1 MSLRIELRNYM
12 SVRKADIELADLT
25 VLAGVN
31 ASGKSTIARI
41 FHTAIETNRNYEAK
55 ADVASFIKG
64 RGVRKLL
71 SFYNALQKIHIDSG
85 EIIKWISDVHFGKG
99 NAFDEGFEKIR
110 EILLAKSKEL
120 LEVDEVKHDKR
131 WLDAFGREVGEL
143 FALPSQ
149 IAEWTRKVMN
159 DIKENQVSFRSGK
172 DSDLVYGTSFLSAD
186 LDVFT
191 GDNVRITISDGES
204 LIFDNKIS
212 EANRNS
218 IYSPDCSIYL
228 KADRLSYPI
237 TESSS
242 GVTVGSDTYKL
253 KPAGVQ
259 PQLISTRL
267 ESLMHGR
274 FSKPAAAD
282 AVASDWNFSG
292 GVGETEYSI
301 PIRKSADG
309 MRALAPLV
317 ILDKYGLLN
326 PNTLLV
332 VDEPESHLHPQ
343 WIVEVADMLVWLV
356 KERKMRILV
365 ATHSPYLVRA
375 LKTASLASLESGQ
388 LRYYLANATKD
399 DAGDVK
405 YEYSPIG
412 DDIAPIFK
420 VFNVA
425 LDKIS
430 FYERW

>member
-12 SVRKADIELADLT
+12 AVRKADIELADLT

-41 FHTAIETNRNYEAK
+41 FHTVVETNRNYEVK
-55 ADVASFIKG
+55 ADGASLIKG
-64 RGVRKLL
+64 GAVKKLL
-71 SFYNALQKIHIDSG
+71 SFYNALQKIHIDTG
-85 EIIKWISDVHFGKG
+85 EIIKWISDVHFGKE
-99 NAFDEGFEKIR
+99 NAFDEGFEKIQGV
-110 EILLAKSKEL
+110 LLAKSKDL
-120 LEVDEVKHDKR
+120 LEIDEVKHDRR
-131 WLDAFGREVGEL
+131 WLDAFGREVGES

-149 IAEWTRKVMN
+149 IAEWTLKVMN
-159 DIKENQVSFRSGK
+159 EIKGDQVACRSGK

-191 GDNVRITISDGES
+191 GDKVRITISDGES
-204 LIFDNKIS
+204 LIFDNAKS
-212 EANRNS
+212 DVNRNS

-237 TESSS
+237 TESASR
-242 GVTVGSDTYKL
+242 VTVGSDTYKL
-253 KPAGVQ
+253 RSPGVQ
-259 PQLISTRL
+259 PQSISTRL
-267 ESLMHGR
+267 EGLMHGR
-274 FSKPAAAD
+274 FSKPADAD
-282 AVASDWNFSG
+282 TVASDWNFSG
-292 GVGETEYSI
+292 GVGESEYSI

-375 LKTASLASLESGQ
+375 LKTASLSELESGQ
-388 LRYYLANATKD
+388 LRYYLARAVKD
-399 DAGDVK
+399 DSGDEK
-405 YEYSPIG
+405 YEYDPIG
-412 DDIAPIFK
+412 DDISPIFR

-430 FYERW
+430 FYER

>member
-12 SVRKADIELADLT
+12 AVREANIELADLT

-41 FHTAIETNRNYEAK
+41 FHTAVETNRNYEAK
-55 ADVASFIKG
+55 ADWVSFVKGGVIK
-64 RGVRKLL
+64 KLL
-71 SFYNALQKIHIDSG
+71 GFYTALQKIHIDSG

-99 NAFDEGFEKIR
+99 NAFDEGFENVR
-110 EILLAKSKEL
+110 EVLLAKSKEL
-120 LEVDEVKHDKR
+120 LEVDEVKNDKR
-131 WLDAFGREVGEL
+131 WLDAFGREVGES

-149 IAEWTRKVMN
+149 IVEWTRKVMN
-159 DIKENQVSFRSGK
+159 EIKENRVSFRSGK
-172 DSDLVYGTSFLSAD
+172 DSDLVYGASFLSAD

-191 GDNVRITISDGES
+191 GDNVRITIFDGENI
-204 LIFDNKIS
+204 IFDNNKS
-212 EANRNS
+212 NTNRNS

-228 KADRLSYPI
+228 TADRLSYPI

-242 GVTVGSDTYKL
+242 GVMVGSDAYKL
-253 KPAGVQ
+253 RPIGVQ
-259 PQLISTRL
+259 SQLISTRI
-267 ESLMHGR
+267 ERLMHGR
-274 FSKPAAAD
+274 FSKSTNAD

-292 GVGETEYSI
+292 GAGEAEYSI

-309 MRALAPLV
+309 IRALAPLV

-343 WIVEVADMLVWLV
+343 WIVEVADILVWLV

-375 LKTASLASLESGQ
+375 LKTASLANLESGQ
-388 LRYYLANATKD
+388 LRYYLANAITD
-399 DAGDVK
+399 DSGDEK
-405 YEYSPIG
+405 FEYSPIG
-412 DDIAPIFK
+412 DDIAPIFR

-430 FYERW
+430 FYER

>member
-12 SVRKADIELADLT
+12 AVRKADIELADLT

-41 FHTAIETNRNYEAK
+41 FHTVVETNRNYEVK
-55 ADVASFIKG
+55 ADGASLIKG
-64 RGVRKLL
+64 GAVKKLL
-71 SFYNALQKIHIDSG
+71 SFYNALQKIHIDTG
-85 EIIKWISDVHFGKG
+85 EIIKWISDVHFGKE
-99 NAFDEGFEKIR
+99 NAFDEGFEKIQGV
-110 EILLAKSKEL
+110 LLAKSKDL
-120 LEVDEVKHDKR
+120 LEIDEVKHDRR
-131 WLDAFGREVGEL
+131 WLDAFGREVGES

-149 IAEWTRKVMN
+149 IAEWALKVMN
-159 DIKENQVSFRSGK
+159 EIKGDQVACRSGK

-191 GDNVRITISDGES
+191 GDKVRITISDGES
-204 LIFDNKIS
+204 LIFDNAKS
-212 EANRNS
+212 DVNRNS

-237 TESSS
+237 TESASR
-242 GVTVGSDTYKL
+242 VTVGSDTYKL
-253 KPAGVQ
+253 RSPGVQ
-259 PQLISTRL
+259 PQSISTRL
-267 ESLMHGR
+267 EGLMHGR
-274 FSKPAAAD
+274 FSKPADAD
-282 AVASDWNFSG
+282 TVASDWNFSG
-292 GVGETEYSI
+292 GVGESEYRI

-375 LKTASLASLESGQ
+375 LKTASLSELESGQ
-388 LRYYLANATKD
+388 LRYYLARAVKD
-399 DAGDVK
+399 DSGDEK
-405 YEYSPIG
+405 YEYDPIG
-412 DDIAPIFK
+412 DDISPIFR

-430 FYERW
+430 FYER

>member
-1 MSLRIELRNYM
+1 MSLRIELRNYKA
-12 SVRKADIELADLT
+12 VRKANIELADLT
-25 VLAGVN
+25 VLAGIN

-41 FHTAIETNRNYEAK
+41 FHTAVETNRNYEAI
-55 ADVASFIKG
+55 ADVASLVKGGVIK
-64 RGVRKLL
+64 KLL
-71 SFYNALQKIHIDSG
+71 SFYSALQKIHIDSG
-85 EIIKWISDVHFGKG
+85 EIIKWISDVHFGKE
-99 NAFDEGFEKIR
+99 NAFDEGFDKIQ
-110 EILLAKSKEL
+110 ELLLMKSKEL
-120 LEVDEVKHDKR
+120 LDVDEVKHDKR
-131 WLDAFGREVGEL
+131 WLDAFGREVGEV

-159 DIKENQVSFRSGK
+159 DIKENQVAFRSGK
-172 DSDLVYGTSFLSAD
+172 NSDLVYGTSFLSAD

-191 GDNVRITISDGES
+191 GDNVRITIFDGES
-204 LIFDNKIS
+204 VIFDNEKS
-212 EANRNS
+212 DVNRNS

-237 TESSS
+237 TENSS
-242 GVTVGSDTYKL
+242 GVMVGRDRYKL
-253 KPAGVQ
+253 SSAGTQ
-259 PQLISTRL
+259 PQIISARL
-267 ESLMHGR
+267 ERLMHGR
-274 FSKPAAAD
+274 FSKSTEAD
-282 AVASDWNFSG
+282 AVASSWNFSG
-292 GVGETEYSI
+292 GVGKSEYSI
-301 PIRKSADG
+301 SLRNSADG

-375 LKTASLASLESGQ
+375 LKTASLSELESGQ
-388 LRYYLANATKD
+388 LRYYLARAVKD
-399 DAGDVK
+399 DSGDEK
-405 YEYSPIG
+405 YEYDPIG
-412 DDIAPIFK
+412 DDISPIFR

-430 FYERW
+430 FYER